1 MDLLSNHLQN
11 RRRLHRLSRRYTFL
25 LSAVVGGVA
34 GLVAVLY
41 QSFVQ
46 LISSAELKTAQII
59 PQDWWWLPGVLA
71 PLGALLAWGAFRLAA
86 RYAPESSGSGI
97 PHTKAVLL
105 GMRSLR
111 PVNLLAAKFLGGLLA
126 LGAGLSLGRE
136 GPTVHMGAASA
147 GWLCDKI
154 HVPHRT
160 RSNLIAA
167 GAGAGLAAAFNA
179 PLAGFLFIMEE
190 LRREMSRVT
199 YGSALVSTVT
209 AVAVA
214 RLFLGQGNS
223 FGLREVAPVE
233 LRQFPTVLLVAVV
246 ASLIGIVFNRG
257 ILGLLERKKGLPVTA
272 GGYAALVGSVGML
285 LFCWCTPLTGGGHFL
300 THSAL
305 SGEMRYGLGGMALLL
320 VVKLIF
326 TILSYATGVP
336 GGLFAPI
343 LTLGALTGYLCGTLL
358 GIWLPALTPAPQIL
372 ATVGMAAVLTS
383 SVRTPLTG
391 VVLIVEMTGQ
401 YNLLYALLFGAWFA
415 YMVAEYFGDQP
426 IYEALLHR
434 DLNVRQQHWKK
445 EETRAVEVL
454 VESHSELEHLPLSR
468 FPHHD
473 DLLVVLLE
481 RDGEVKIPHGS
492 TVVQAGD
499 LITLLVG
506 PHMPEKELTLFL
518 EKARDA

>member
-1 MDLLSNHLQN
+1 MSNHHHT
-11 RRRLHRLSRRYTFL
+11 RKHLHRLSRRYTFL
-25 LSAVVGGVA
+25 LSAIVGGLA
-34 GLVAVLY
+34 GSIAVFY
-41 QSFVQ
+41 QTCVQ
-46 LISSAELKTAQII
+46 LISTAEMASSQLI
-59 PQDWWWLPGVLA
+59 PRDWWWLPALLA
-71 PLGALLAWGAFRLAA
+71 PLGAFLGYASYRLTQ
-86 RYAPESSGSGI
+86 RFAPEASGSGI

-105 GMRSLR
+105 GMRLLR
-111 PVNLLAAKFLGGLLA
+111 PVPLLISKFCAGLLA

-136 GPTVHMGAASA
+136 GPTVHMGAACA
-147 GWLCDKI
+147 GWLCDRI
-154 HVPHRT
+154 HVPPRT

-199 YGSALVSTVT
+199 YGSALISTVT

-233 LRQFPTVLLVAVV
+233 LRQFPVVFIVAILAALLG
-246 ASLIGIVFNRG
+246 LLFNRG
-257 ILGLLERKKGLPVTA
+257 ILGLLEKKPKLPLTPA
-272 GGYAALVGSVGML
+272 GYAGIVGSLGML
-285 LFCWCTPLTGGGHFL
+285 LFCWCTPLTGGGHYL

-305 SGEMRYGLGGMALLL
+305 SGEMHYGLSGLALLL
-320 VVKLIF
+320 AVKLVF
-326 TILSYATGVP
+326 TILSYVTGVP
-336 GGLFAPI
+336 GGLFAPM
-343 LTLGALTGYLCGTLL
+343 LTLGALTGYICGVIM
-358 GIWLPALTPAPQIL
+358 GVWVPELTPPPQIL
-372 ATVGMAAVLTS
+372 ATVGMAATLTS
-383 SVRTPLTG
+383 SVRAPLTG

-415 YMVAEYFGDQP
+415 YLVAEYFGDQP

-434 DLNVRQQHWKK
+434 DLNIKQPHWK
-445 EETRAVEVL
+445 EEARAVEVL
-454 VESHSELEHLPLSR
+454 VESHSELEHLPLRR

-481 RDGEVKIPHGS
+481 RDGQVMIPHGS

-518 EKARDA
+518 EKARDG

>member
-1 MDLLSNHLQN
+1 MTQ
-11 RRRLHRLSRRYTFL
+11 RF
-25 LSAVVGGVA
+25 
-34 GLVAVLY
+34 
-41 QSFVQ
+41 
-46 LISSAELKTAQII
+46 
-59 PQDWWWLPGVLA
+59 
-71 PLGALLAWGAFRLAA
+71 
-86 RYAPESSGSGI
+86 APEASGSGI

-111 PVNLLAAKFLGGLLA
+111 PVPLLIGKFFAGLLA
-126 LGAGLSLGRE
+126 LGTGLSLGRE
-136 GPTVHMGAASA
+136 GPTVHMGAACA
-147 GWLCDKI
+147 GWLCDRI

-199 YGSALVSTVT
+199 YGSALISTVT

-214 RLFLGQGNS
+214 RMFLGQGNS

-233 LRQFPTVLLVAVV
+233 LKQFPVVLLVAIL
-246 ASLIGIVFNRG
+246 AALLGLIFNRG
-257 ILGLLERKKGLPVTA
+257 ILGLLKRKEYLTYTSA
-272 GGYAALVGSVGML
+272 GYAAIVGSLGML
-285 LFCWCTPLTGGGHFL
+285 LFCWCTPLTGGGHYL

-305 SGEMRYGLGGMALLL
+305 SGDMHYGLWGLL
-320 VVKLIF
+320 VLLGVKLIF
-326 TILSYATGVP
+326 TILSYGTGVP

-343 LTLGALTGYLCGTLL
+343 LTLGALTGYICGMVL
-358 GIWLPALTPAPQIL
+358 GVWCPAYTPLPQIL
-372 ATVGMAAVLTS
+372 ATVGMAATLTS
-383 SVRTPLTG
+383 SVRAPLTG

-415 YMVAEYFGDQP
+415 YLVAEYCGDQP

-434 DLNVRQQHWKK
+434 DLNIQQPQWR
-445 EETRAVEVL
+445 EEARAVEVL

-468 FPHHD
+468 FPHHE

-481 RDGEVKIPHGS
+481 RDGHVKIPHGS

-518 EKARDA
+518 EKARDD